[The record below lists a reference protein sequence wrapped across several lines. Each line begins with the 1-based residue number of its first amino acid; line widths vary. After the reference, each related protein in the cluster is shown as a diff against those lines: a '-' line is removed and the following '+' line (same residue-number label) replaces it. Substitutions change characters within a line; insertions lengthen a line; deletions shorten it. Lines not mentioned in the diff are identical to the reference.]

1 MFGFPNN
8 KKSWESVFGYDD
20 ANPKDAK
27 NAFQGA
33 PALSILAAKRIC
45 WGLALFCWVLIVVKF
60 GKDEDQDDTETWEDS
75 LFFVNLYITRRIL
88 LWEKS
93 IL

>member
-1 MFGFPNN
+1 MFGFPND

-33 PALSILAAKRIC
+33 PALSILAAKRKSVWAI
-45 WGLALFCWVLIVVKF
+45 FVEVL
-60 GKDEDQDDTETWEDS
+60 
-75 LFFVNLYITRRIL
+75 LCFVGF
-88 LWEKS
+88 S
-93 IL
+93 

>member
-45 WGLALFCWVLIVVKF
+45 
-60 GKDEDQDDTETWEDS
+60 
-75 LFFVNLYITRRIL
+75 
-88 LWEKS
+88 
-93 IL
+93 

>member
-33 PALSILAAKRIC
+33 PALSILAAKWIC

-60 GKDEDQDDTETWEDS
+60 GKDEDQDDKETWEDS
-75 LFFVNLYITRRIL
+75 LFFVKLLTRRIL
-88 LWEKS
+88 LWEKN

>member
-1 MFGFPNN
+1 MMYYYITIVFSQISTSELMFGFPND

-33 PALSILAAKRIC
+33 PALSILAAKR
-45 WGLALFCWVLIVVKF
+45 
-60 GKDEDQDDTETWEDS
+60 
-75 LFFVNLYITRRIL
+75 
-88 LWEKS
+88 KS
-93 IL
+93 V